1 MKNMSTRAQ
10 DIRCPACNALLA
22 KREGDVVAIRRN
34 DLQVSFA
41 GDGHASVLCYRPSCR
56 SSRSSRR
63 RRERRALPGSSTPG
77 GTGHQQLERMTP

>member
-1 MKNMSTRAQ
+1 MTTKTARTQ

-22 KREGDVVAIRRN
+22 RREGDVIAIRRN

-56 SSRSSRR
+56 KLTVIATR
-63 RRERRALPGSSTPG
+63 PQTPG
-77 GTGHQQLERMTP
+77 PAG

>member
-1 MKNMSTRAQ
+1 MKNTLARVH

-22 KREGDVVAIRRN
+22 RREGSVIAIRRN

-56 SSRSSRR
+56 KLMVIATK
-63 RRERRALPGSSTPG
+63 ERT
-77 GTGHQQLERMTP
+77 TGPAG

>member
-1 MKNMSTRAQ
+1 MKITPTRAN

-22 KREGDVVAIRRN
+22 RREGGVIAIRRN

-56 SSRSSRR
+56 KLTVIATKERS
-63 RRERRALPGSSTPG
+63 
-77 GTGHQQLERMTP
+77 TGPAG